1 MRLHSYSR
9 CPSKFS
15 PLSDLDCL
23 LGVDVD
29 LLCNDNDTDELGEMV
44 LGNAYIT
51 TPLPFPVLKII
62 ITVIQ
67 KCLINIFKIL

>member
-1 MRLHSYSR
+1 MRLHRYSR

-15 PLSDLDCL
+15 PLPDLDSL

-44 LGNAYIT
+44 LGNAYNNPSTISSVENNNNCYSKVFNQH
-51 TPLPFPVLKII
+51 L
-62 ITVIQ
+62 
-67 KCLINIFKIL
+67 

>member
-1 MRLHSYSR
+1 MRLHRYSR

-15 PLSDLDCL
+15 PLPDLDSL

-62 ITVIQ
+62 
-67 KCLINIFKIL
+67 KKLLFKSV

>member
-1 MRLHSYSR
+1 MRLHRYSR

-15 PLSDLDCL
+15 PLPDLDSL
-23 LGVDVD
+23 SGVDVD
-29 LLCNDNDTDELGEMV
+29 LLCNDNDTDQLGEMV

-62 ITVIQ
+62 
-67 KCLINIFKIL
+67 KKLLFKSV